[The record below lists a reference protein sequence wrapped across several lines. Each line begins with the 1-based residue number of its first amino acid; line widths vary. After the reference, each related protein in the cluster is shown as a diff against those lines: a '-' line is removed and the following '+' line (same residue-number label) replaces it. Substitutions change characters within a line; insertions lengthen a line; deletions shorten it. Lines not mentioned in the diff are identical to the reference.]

1 MSEARGNGRRSEEK
15 HRRTHCFTLKINRMS
30 TGEISTNGLLQFV
43 FGKEFLSAFGKNMWG
58 NWRIGPNLRVLCI
71 FSSAAPIPHPLS
83 LLIAISPPP
92 SELRKFKLHLAA
104 FARSGREW
112 GFVIA

>member
-30 TGEISTNGLLQFV
+30 NGRSQRMDCYNSCSEKSFCRR
-43 FGKEFLSAFGKNMWG
+43 SGKNRWG

-83 LLIAISPPP
+83 LLIAISPPS

-104 FARSGREW
+104 FARSGREG